1 MTTSR
6 LAILLAVLLAGLG
19 SIHFLPKQLGY
30 QPVGI
35 DKDLPEFLGEWWG
48 QPIKI
53 SQKEIDTLGHDTEFS
68 RRDYVNGSGDHVLA
82 SVVLAGQ
89 DMMTSIH
96 RPERC
101 LRAQGWDFRP
111 GGERLIEIPGRGKL
125 PVRRLHN
132 SQTLH
137 TADGTPIEVENICY
151 YWFAGSKDLTAS
163 HLNRVWLDTRDRL
176 FGGYVQR
183 WAMIMISADI
193 TANRTQFG
201 RDEEATDKVIE
212 DFIRKLA
219 PRLHKEGVE
228 FHGEPATAG

>member
-35 DKDLPEFLGEWWG
+35 EKNLPEFIGEWWG
-48 QPIKI
+48 EPVAI
-53 SQKEIDTLGHDTEFS
+53 SQKEIETLGRETEFS
-68 RRDYVNGSGDHVLA
+68 RRQYSNGRGDHILA

-111 GGERLIEIPGRGKL
+111 GGQRLIDIPGHGKL
-125 PVRRLHN
+125 PIKRLHN
-132 SQTLH
+132 SRTIKD
-137 TADGTPIEVENICY
+137 ADGNAFEIENVCY

-163 HLNRVWLDTRDRL
+163 HLDRVWLDTRDRL
-176 FGGYVQR
+176 FGGYAQR

-193 TANRTQFG
+193 TAKHSKFG
-201 RDEEATDKVIE
+201 RDEKETDATIE
-212 DFIRKLA
+212 GFIRELA
-219 PRLHKEGVE
+219 PKLHKDSVQ
-228 FHGEPATAG
+228 FHGADRG